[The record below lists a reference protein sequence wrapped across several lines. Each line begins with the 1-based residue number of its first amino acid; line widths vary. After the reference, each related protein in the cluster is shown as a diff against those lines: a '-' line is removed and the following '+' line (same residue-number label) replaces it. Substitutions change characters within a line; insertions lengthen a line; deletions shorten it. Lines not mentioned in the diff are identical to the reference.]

1 MKGPSHIQQAL
12 RLLFLSKALYYSI
25 LWIVLSLA
33 VAAIYTGY
41 NFIFLPNLSVFRTI
55 GVIFLVST
63 TISFVAFPLRF
74 LLSAACIP
82 LFSNRYAGKL
92 LRKYDGGRTSQY
104 AELEG
109 GKELERWSAS
119 KVLLEFQTQLPQFLP
134 AIKQDWN
141 LRKIGIFSSC
151 ILLILLVTPSRIW
164 KESSVEIFTGQLRP
178 SEAQL
183 FDIPD
188 TLRFNFGD
196 KIDLS
201 NYKSNSYTSNW
212 TTDIW
217 EVTQDTSV
225 EWTMQGR
232 YLKRTAVLCDS
243 VPNLNGWSAK
253 IIPPAY
259 LGLNSYIAEDTLRGY
274 LGSEVT
280 LDLQGILLDK
290 ATLIVSR
297 GTYDAR
303 EAFELQDTSVQVAAY
318 GHLFRIPVRVLRDAN
333 PRITVLKNSRDSL
346 LLALS
351 DDFGLTNGVLG
362 GEAVTFSG
370 TEVLLSIRWSS
381 LDEVEVVV
389 ADTKGQR
396 SKKTVSRPQ
405 RTSASILSEAAVQ
418 ADPLKTF
425 VPERKE
431 EKKEEERESAEQHTA
446 ERKKQIEELFEKKRL
461 PEVKQEE
468 QEKDPRPEDL
478 EELLEKL
485 DELWKTQLL
494 IEVLEQ
500 IDTTAN
506 AALDS
511 AVQELSKEL
520 DQSDDEQVKET
531 VYELKE
537 LPASGDQRQEQAKEA
552 VKKLQDAL
560 AEAEASVAEEN
571 VERIKRLLKSSWM
584 TSTMQEQVRQGS
596 EVSSIKM
603 QRNLM
608 ILEQRVLDSL
618 SMLIISDAAL
628 AQALS
633 ETQVE
638 FSLNLSA
645 LRAEFIQN
653 GLASTSVGYV
663 LTSLNEIDKVLY
675 FILESEKQSLAAAKK
690 KCKSGSPGD
699 KGKPSKS
706 GSGSKGKKGKK
717 PGEGK
722 TGTSGRKPGKTGG
735 KRPAKSGQQGEDSGE
750 GGKGQRIKEGLK
762 RIDEALQKAGG
773 PGGNKA
779 LERKLEQLKQE
790 LLFDSQHE
798 NFNIDDVERRLWEAT
813 KSTFEKE
820 EKGDE
825 RKSTSGDEEK
835 GSSGKEVRFKIEKNT
850 ESALPLP
857 VLKKQ
862 KK

>member
-1 MKGPSHIQQAL
+1 MKGPSHIQRAL

-25 LWIVLSLA
+25 LWIVLSLV

-55 GVIFLVST
+55 GVIFLVSA
-63 TISFVAFPLRF
+63 TISFVAFPLRL
-74 LLSAACIP
+74 LLSAACVP

-104 AELEG
+104 AELAT

-141 LRKIGIFSSC
+141 LRRIGIFSAC

-196 KIDLS
+196 KFDLS

-212 TTDIW
+212 TTDVW
-217 EVTQDTSV
+217 EVTEDTSV
-225 EWTMQGR
+225 EWSMQGR

-243 VPNLNGWSAK
+243 IPNLNGWSAK
-253 IIPPAY
+253 ISPPAY

-274 LGSEVT
+274 LGSKVT
-280 LDLQGILLDK
+280 LDIQGILLDN

-297 GTYDAR
+297 GTFDAR

-318 GHLFRIPVRVLRDAN
+318 GHLFNIPVRVLTDAN

-346 LLALS
+346 QLALT
-351 DDFGLTNGVLG
+351 DDFGLNNGELR
-362 GEAVTFSG
+362 GETITCSG
-370 TEVLLSIRWSS
+370 TEVLLSIKWSS
-381 LDEVEVVV
+381 FDEVEVMVV
-389 ADTKGQR
+389 DTKGQR

-431 EKKEEERESAEQHTA
+431 KKEEERESAEQRIV
-446 ERKKQIEELFEKKRL
+446 ERKKQIEELLEKKLL
-461 PEVKQEE
+461 PEAEQEE

-485 DELWKTQLL
+485 DELWKTQQL

-520 DQSDDEQVKET
+520 DQSDDEKVKET
-531 VYELKE
+531 VNELKE
-537 LPASGDQRQEQAKEA
+537 LPTSGDQRQEQAKES
-552 VKKLQDAL
+552 VKKLQEAL

-596 EVSSIKM
+596 EVSAIKT

-608 ILEQRVLDSL
+608 LLEQRVLDSL

-628 AQALS
+628 AQALRV
-633 ETQVE
+633 TQAE
-638 FSLNLSA
+638 FSSNLSA
-645 LRAEFIQN
+645 LRAEFIKN

-690 KCKSGSPGD
+690 KCKSGTPGD
-699 KGKPSKS
+699 KGMPSKS

-735 KRPAKSGQQGEDSGE
+735 KRPAKSGQQGEESGE

-825 RKSTSGDEEK
+825 RKSTSGDEAK

>member
-1 MKGPSHIQQAL
+1 MKGPSHIQRAL

-25 LWIVLSLA
+25 LWIVLSLV

-55 GVIFLVST
+55 GVIFLVSAA
-63 TISFVAFPLRF
+63 ISFVAFPLRL
-74 LLSAACIP
+74 LLSAACVP
-82 LFSNRYAGKL
+82 LFSMEYAGKL

-104 AELEG
+104 AELEV

-141 LRKIGIFSSC
+141 LRRIGIFSAC
-151 ILLILLVTPSRIW
+151 VLLILLLTPSRIW
-164 KESSVEIFTGQLRP
+164 KESSVEILTGQLRP
-178 SEAQL
+178 SEAQF

-188 TLRFNFGD
+188 TLRFNFGH
-196 KIDLS
+196 KFDLS
-201 NYKSNSYTSNW
+201 NYKSNSYNSNW
-212 TTDIW
+212 ITDVW
-217 EVTQDTSV
+217 EVTEDTSV
-225 EWTMQGR
+225 EWSMQGR

-253 IIPPAY
+253 ITPPAY

-274 LGSEVT
+274 LGSEVA
-280 LDLQGILLDK
+280 LNIQGILLDE

-297 GTYDAR
+297 GTFDAR
-303 EAFELQDTSVQVAAY
+303 EVFKLQDTSVQVAAY
-318 GHLFRIPVRVLRDAN
+318 GHLFNIPVKVLRDAN
-333 PRITVLKNSRDSL
+333 PSITVLKNSRDSL
-346 LLALS
+346 QLALT
-351 DDFGLTNGVLG
+351 DDFGLDKGVLR

-370 TEVLLSIRWSS
+370 TEVLLSILWSS
-381 LDEVEVVV
+381 FDQVELVVV
-389 ADTKGQR
+389 DTKGQR
-396 SKKTVSRPQ
+396 SKKNIRRPQ
-405 RTSASILSEAAVQ
+405 RTSANILSEAAVQ

-431 EKKEEERESAEQHTA
+431 KKEEREGAEQQSA
-446 ERKKQIEELFEKKRL
+446 DRKKQLEELLEKKRL
-461 PEVKQEE
+461 PEAKQEE

-485 DELWKTQLL
+485 DELWKTQQL

-500 IDTTAN
+500 IDTAAN

-520 DQSDDEQVKET
+520 DQSADDKVKET
-531 VYELKE
+531 VSELKE
-537 LPASGDQRQEQAKEA
+537 LPTSGDQRQEQAKEA
-552 VKKLQDAL
+552 VKKLQEAL

-596 EVSSIKM
+596 EVSAIKT

-608 ILEQRVLDSL
+608 FLEQRVLDSL

-633 ETQVE
+633 ITQAE
-638 FSLNLSA
+638 FSANLSA
-645 LRAEFIQN
+645 LRAEFIKN
-653 GLASTSVGYV
+653 GLTSTSIGYV

-690 KCKSGSPGD
+690 KCKSGTPGD

-735 KRPAKSGQQGEDSGE
+735 KRPAKSGQQGKESGE

-762 RIDEALQKAGG
+762 RIDEVLQKAGG

-825 RKSTSGDEEK
+825 RKSAIGDDAK
-835 GSSGKEVRFKIEKNT
+835 GKSGKEVRFKIEKNT

>member
-55 GVIFLVST
+55 GVIFLVSA

-74 LLSAACIP
+74 LLSAACAP
-82 LFSNRYAGKL
+82 LFSTRYAGKR

-141 LRKIGIFSSC
+141 LRRIGIFLAC

-201 NYKSNSYTSNW
+201 YYKSNSYTSNW
-212 TTDIW
+212 TTDVW
-217 EVTQDTSV
+217 EVTEDTSV
-225 EWTMQGR
+225 EWSMQGR

-243 VPNLNGWSAK
+243 IPNLNGWSAK
-253 IIPPAY
+253 ISPPAY

-274 LGSEVT
+274 LGSKVT
-280 LDLQGILLDK
+280 LDIQGILLDN

-297 GTYDAR
+297 GTFDAR

-318 GHLFRIPVRVLRDAN
+318 GHLFNIPVRVLTDAN

-346 LLALS
+346 QLALT
-351 DDFGLTNGVLG
+351 DDFGLDNSELR
-362 GEAVTFSG
+362 GETITCSG
-370 TEVLLSIRWSS
+370 TEVLLSIQWSS
-381 LDEVEVVV
+381 FDEVEVMVV
-389 ADTKGQR
+389 DTKGQR

-431 EKKEEERESAEQHTA
+431 KTEEERESAEQRIV
-446 ERKKQIEELFEKKRL
+446 ERKKQIEELLEKKLL
-461 PEVKQEE
+461 PEAEQEE
-468 QEKDPRPEDL
+468 QEKDPRPEVL

-485 DELWKTQLL
+485 DELWKTQQL

-506 AALDS
+506 APLDS

-520 DQSDDEQVKET
+520 DQSDDEKVKET
-531 VYELKE
+531 VNELKE
-537 LPASGDQRQEQAKEA
+537 LPTSGDKRQEQAKES
-552 VKKLQDAL
+552 VKKLQEAL

-596 EVSSIKM
+596 EVSAIKT

-608 ILEQRVLDSL
+608 LLEQRVLDSL

-628 AQALS
+628 AQALRV
-633 ETQVE
+633 TQAE
-638 FSLNLSA
+638 FSSNLSA
-645 LRAEFIQN
+645 LRAEFIKN

-690 KCKSGSPGD
+690 KCKSGTPGD

-735 KRPAKSGQQGEDSGE
+735 KRPAKSGQQGEESGE

-825 RKSTSGDEEK
+825 RKSTSGDEAK